1 MKEELAVI
9 VEKLSQIA
17 SALRAKPF
25 CPHPLFR
32 NGHAQTLLGY
42 AYPRRFG
49 LRSFYGD
56 EKRLFEVEP
65 GIKLLAHCR
74 WQTAAPQK
82 HPTLLLV
89 HGLEGSSSSI
99 YMLGTAAKAFRAG
112 FNVVRLNLRTCGSTE
127 NLTSTLYHSGMSPDL
142 RAVINELITRDK
154 LKKIYLGGFSLG
166 GNMSLKLA
174 GEMGANAPAE
184 LCGVAAISPSID
196 LAACATA
203 IENRSNWLYQQRFI
217 SSLKKRMRR
226 VQKLYPHLYK
236 IGELKKVRTI
246 REFDSHFTAVHG
258 GFRDVTD
265 YYARSSSLPL
275 IREIRVPT
283 LIIHAQDDPFV
294 PFESF
299 RHPSLAENPF
309 VILLTP
315 KSGGHVGFVADSRNG
330 EERFW
335 AENRLVEFCR
345 LLDDM

>member
-1 MKEELAVI
+1 
-9 VEKLSQIA
+9 
-17 SALRAKPF
+17 
-25 CPHPLFR
+25 
-32 NGHAQTLLGY
+32 
-42 AYPRRFG
+42 
-49 LRSFYGD
+49 
-56 EKRLFEVEP
+56 
-65 GIKLLAHCR
+65 
-74 WQTAAPQK
+74 
-82 HPTLLLV
+82 
-89 HGLEGSSSSI
+89 
-99 YMLGTAAKAFRAG
+99 
-112 FNVVRLNLRTCGSTE
+112 
-127 NLTSTLYHSGMSPDL
+127 
-142 RAVINELITRDK
+142 
-154 LKKIYLGGFSLG
+154 
-166 GNMSLKLA
+166 
-174 GEMGANAPAE
+174 
-184 LCGVAAISPSID
+184 
-196 LAACATA
+196 
-203 IENRSNWLYQQRFI
+203 
-217 SSLKKRMRR
+217 MRR